1 MKVSKINEHLQA
13 YQAAMHTSVKHR
25 EEEYMHLLEKK
36 KLDRIQETR
45 VQRALRLNLDKGRNI
60 DIDC

>member
-1 MKVSKINEHLQA
+1 MKISRINEHLQA
-13 YQAAMHTSVKHR
+13 YQVAMHNAVKQR
-25 EEEYMHLLEKK
+25 EAEYRQHEEKK

>member
-13 YQAAMHTSVKHR
+13 YQIAQYNATKQR
-25 EEEYMHLLEKK
+25 EVQYRHHEEIK

-45 VQRALRLNLDKGRNI
+45 VQRARRLDLDKGRNI
-60 DIDC
+60 DLDC